1 MGYEGIRRYQ
11 KCWQRSLAHY
21 TTLLGMILISIKMVE
36 NSVHNMIEENTNED
50 VIEGLININDI
61 NNAIK
66 QIKSNKSD
74 GYLGLYSD
82 HFINGTDKMYEL
94 LVKLYNGM
102 LTHGCSPQNI
112 LVGTLF
118 PIPKNKRV
126 NINISDNFRAVC
138 LQVFYV
144 S

>member
-1 MGYEGIRRYQ
+1 M
-11 KCWQRSLAHY
+11 LAKKFG
-21 TTLLGMILISIKMVE
+21 TLYNSVGCDPNRIKMVE
-36 NSVHNMIEENTNED
+36 YSVYNLIEEYINDD
-50 VIEGLININDI
+50 VIESMININDL

-82 HFINGTDKMYEL
+82 HIINGTDKMYEL
-94 LVKLYNGM
+94 PVKLYNGTLTYVCRPQKM
-102 LTHGCSPQNI
+102 L
-112 LVGTLF
+112 VETLF

-126 NINISDNFRAVC
+126 NINISGNFRAVC
-138 LQVFYV
+138 LQSVLCKLMFII